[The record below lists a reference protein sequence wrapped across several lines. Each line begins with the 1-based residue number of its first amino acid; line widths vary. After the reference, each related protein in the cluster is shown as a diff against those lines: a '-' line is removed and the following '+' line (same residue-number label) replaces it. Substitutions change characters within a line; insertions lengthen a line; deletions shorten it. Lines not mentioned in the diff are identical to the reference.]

1 VPYSRAQARWSARTG
16 VAGLLSFFRT
26 ILGRGPSLAL
36 LLCGALLLAA
46 PVQAQ
51 DDDPTPKQ
59 QLAQFDA
66 SLKEVDRKR
75 DAAEA
80 TETLAMLSETASQV
94 RRDAEALEKSLQP
107 QLDQLTEQLAQLGT
121 APEGTTEPPELATQ
135 RRNLTRQRDALAS
148 SIAQAKASAVRA
160 GQLATDIE
168 KQRTAQ
174 RTEELGQKVDSPLS
188 PSLWRKVAKQLPVDI
203 ARVTPLAAQ
212 GRDALVDALNK
223 EGWWTP
229 LLGLLAALVM
239 MFPLRLWL
247 RALGRRFAASD
258 RAPDGRLRRSGLA
271 MWLLLVGTLLPGYA
285 VVVFIASLNA
295 IGGIAPRLQNVADGV
310 VQATFVAAFI
320 AALSACLL
328 VPTRPSW
335 RLLNL
340 DDTAAL
346 KLRKYAWGAAAL
358 AWFSTVLVAIDQA
371 TRTSDVTTVALDG
384 VIALTYLGLIMAML
398 VTLSRLHR
406 RQNAEAEAKLE
417 AQADGVGAAVPVRRS
432 SWLVLARVAGNLAVT
447 AAIIASLLGY
457 VNFAKFVNEQL
468 IGGAIVVLAAMLL
481 FKFVDDF
488 STWLLNADSKVGQ
501 TILLSTGLSVSRLE
515 QAGVLLSAMLRTLV
529 VLIALL
535 ALAAPFGNVG
545 TIVERIAALA
555 NGITINKDLTLQ
567 PGRIATGVLVLLVG
581 VGLTQLMQRWL
592 TDTYLPKTELDL
604 GARNSISTIA
614 GYVGIILVGLW
625 ALTAMGLDMK
635 NLALLASA
643 LSVGIGFG
651 LQAIIQNF
659 VSGLIL
665 LAERPV
671 KIGDWVKLGD
681 QEGDI
686 RRINVRSTEIQVGDK
701 STLIVPNSELITKT
715 IRNMTMGNNQGRIQ
729 IQFAVPTSTDVA
741 GLKQALLDAYGAHQ
755 AVLAQPAPS
764 VFIDSIAG
772 GQITFNS
779 FAYVASPRQVYGTR
793 SDLYFSL
800 LQILAERGIP
810 LSTPTD
816 IHLVRD
822 TPPE

>member
-1 VPYSRAQARWSARTG
+1 MSSFLRSIRA
-16 VAGLLSFFRT
+16 
-26 ILGRGPSLAL
+26 RGPWLAL
-36 LLCGALLLAA
+36 LLCTAFLLSA
-46 PVQAQ
+46 PVLAQ
-51 DDDPTPKQ
+51 DEDPTPKQ
-59 QLAQFDA
+59 QLADID
-66 SLKEVDRKR
+66 SRLKEVERKR
-75 DAAEA
+75 GDAEA
-80 TETLAMLSETASQV
+80 IETLAMLSENASQA
-94 RRDAEALEKSLQP
+94 RRDAEALEKALQP
-107 QLDQLTEQLAQLGT
+107 QLVRLDEQLAQLGT
-121 APEGTTEPPELATQ
+121 PAEGTAEPPELAAQ
-135 RRNLTRQRDALAS
+135 RRTITKQRDGLAAS
-148 SIAQAKASAVRA
+148 VAQAKTSAVRA
-160 GQLATDIE
+160 QQLATDIDQ
-168 KQRTAQ
+168 QRAAQ
-174 RTEELGQKVDSPLS
+174 RTEELGQKVASPLS
-188 PSLWRKVAKQLPVDI
+188 PALWSKVAERLPIDI
-203 ARVTPLAAQ
+203 ARVAPLAKQ
-212 GRDALVDALNK
+212 GRDTLIAAVRAN
-223 EGWWTP
+223 GWGTP
-229 LLGLLAALVM
+229 LLGLAAALVM

-247 RALGRRFAASD
+247 RRLGRRFAASE

-295 IGGIAPRLQNVADGV
+295 IGAIAPRLQNVADGV
-310 VQATFVAAFI
+310 EQATFAAAFI

-328 VPTRPSW
+328 VPKRPSW

-358 AWFSTVLVAIDQA
+358 AWLSTVLVAIDQA

-398 VTLSRLHR
+398 VTLARLHR
-406 RQNAEAEAKLE
+406 RQTAEAEAKLE
-417 AQADGVGAAVPVRRS
+417 AQADGLTVSTPVRRS
-432 SWLVLARVAGNLAVT
+432 SWLVLARVAGNIAVV
-447 AAIIASLLGY
+447 AAIIATLLGY
-457 VNFAKFVNEQL
+457 VNFAKFVNQQL
-468 IGGAIVVLAAMLL
+468 IGGSIVVLAATLL
-481 FKFVDDF
+481 FKFVDDL
-488 STWLLNADSKVGQ
+488 STWMLNADSKVGQ

-529 VLIALL
+529 VLVALL

-545 TIVERIAALA
+545 TIVERIASLS
-555 NGITINKDLTLQ
+555 NGIEINKDLTLQ
-567 PGRIATGVLVLLVG
+567 PGRIVTGVLVLLVG
-581 VGLTQLMQRWL
+581 MGLTQLLQRWL

-625 ALTAMGLDMK
+625 ALTAMGLNLK
-635 NLALLASA
+635 NLALLVSA

-686 RRINVRSTEIQVGDK
+686 RRINVRSTEIQVGDR

-729 IQFAVPTSTDVA
+729 IQFAVPPSTDV
-741 GLKQALLDAYGAHQ
+741 GNLRQALLDAYTAHTS
-755 AVLAQPAPS
+755 VLKQPAPT
-764 VFIDSIAG
+764 VYIDSIVG
-772 GQITFNS
+772 GQITINS
-779 FAYVASPRQVYGTR
+779 FAYVASPRQVYATR

-800 LQILAERGIP
+800 LQILAERNIP

-816 IHLVRD
+816 IHITRD
-822 TPPE
+822 PQE

>member
-1 VPYSRAQARWSARTG
+1 MAGVSSFLRSIRA
-16 VAGLLSFFRT
+16 
-26 ILGRGPSLAL
+26 RGPWLAL
-36 LLCGALLLAA
+36 LLCTAFLLSA
-46 PVQAQ
+46 PVLAQ
-51 DDDPTPKQ
+51 DEDPTPKQ
-59 QLAQFDA
+59 QLADID
-66 SLKEVDRKR
+66 SRLKEVERKR
-75 DAAEA
+75 GDAEA
-80 TETLAMLSETASQV
+80 IETLAMLSENASQA
-94 RRDAEALEKSLQP
+94 RRDAEALEKALRP
-107 QLDQLTEQLAQLGT
+107 QLDRISEQLAQLGT
-121 APEGTTEPPELATQ
+121 PAEGTTEPPELAAQ
-135 RRNLTRQRDALAS
+135 RRTITKQRDGLAAS
-148 SIAQAKASAVRA
+148 VAQAKTSAVRA
-160 GQLATDIE
+160 QQLATDIDQ
-168 KQRTAQ
+168 QRAAQ
-174 RTEELGQKVDSPLS
+174 RTEELGQKVASPLS
-188 PSLWRKVAKQLPVDI
+188 PALWSKVAERLPIDI
-203 ARVTPLAAQ
+203 ARVAPLAKQ
-212 GRDALVDALNK
+212 GRDTLIAAVRAN
-223 EGWWTP
+223 GWGTP
-229 LLGLLAALVM
+229 LLGLAAALVM

-247 RALGRRFAASD
+247 RRLGRRFAASE

-295 IGGIAPRLQNVADGV
+295 IGAIAPRLQNVADGV
-310 VQATFVAAFI
+310 EQATFAAAFI

-328 VPTRPSW
+328 VPKRPSW

-358 AWFSTVLVAIDQA
+358 AWLSTVLVAIDQA

-398 VTLSRLHR
+398 VTLARLHR
-406 RQNAEAEAKLE
+406 RQTAEAEAKLE
-417 AQADGVGAAVPVRRS
+417 AQADGLTVSTPVRRS
-432 SWLVLARVAGNLAVT
+432 SWLVLARVAGNIAVV
-447 AAIIASLLGY
+447 AAIIATLLGY
-457 VNFAKFVNEQL
+457 VNFAKFVNQQL
-468 IGGAIVVLAAMLL
+468 IGGSIVVLAATLL
-481 FKFVDDF
+481 FKFVDDL
-488 STWLLNADSKVGQ
+488 STWMLNADSKVGQ

-529 VLIALL
+529 VLVALL

-545 TIVERIAALA
+545 TIVERIASLS
-555 NGITINKDLTLQ
+555 NGIEINKDLTLQ
-567 PGRIATGVLVLLVG
+567 PGRIVTGVLVLLVG
-581 VGLTQLMQRWL
+581 MGLTQLLQRWL

-625 ALTAMGLDMK
+625 ALTAMGLNLK
-635 NLALLASA
+635 NLALLVSA

-686 RRINVRSTEIQVGDK
+686 RRINVRSTEIQVGDR

-729 IQFAVPTSTDVA
+729 IQFAVPPSTDV
-741 GLKQALLDAYGAHQ
+741 GNLRQALLDAYTAHTS
-755 AVLAQPAPS
+755 VLKQPAPT
-764 VFIDSIAG
+764 VYIDSIAG
-772 GQITFNS
+772 GQITINS
-779 FAYVASPRQVYGTR
+779 FAYVASPRQVYATR

-800 LQILAERGIP
+800 LQILAERNIP

-816 IHLVRD
+816 IHITRD
-822 TPPE
+822 PQE

>member
-1 VPYSRAQARWSARTG
+1 MAGVSSFLRSIRA
-16 VAGLLSFFRT
+16 
-26 ILGRGPSLAL
+26 RGPWLAL
-36 LLCGALLLAA
+36 LLCTAFLLSA
-46 PVQAQ
+46 PVLAQ
-51 DDDPTPKQ
+51 DEDPTPKQ
-59 QLAQFDA
+59 QLADTD
-66 SLKEVDRKR
+66 SRLKEVERKR
-75 DAAEA
+75 GDAEA
-80 TETLAMLSETASQV
+80 IETLAMLSENASQA
-94 RRDAEALEKSLQP
+94 RRDAEALEKALRP
-107 QLDQLTEQLAQLGT
+107 QLDRISEQLAQLGT
-121 APEGTTEPPELATQ
+121 PAEGTTEPPELAAQ
-135 RRNLTRQRDALAS
+135 RRTITKQRDGLAAS
-148 SIAQAKASAVRA
+148 VAQAKTSAVRA
-160 GQLATDIE
+160 QQLATDIDQ
-168 KQRTAQ
+168 QRAAQ
-174 RTEELGQKVDSPLS
+174 RTEELGQKVASPLS
-188 PSLWRKVAKQLPVDI
+188 PALWSKVAERLPIDI
-203 ARVTPLAAQ
+203 ARVAPLAKQ
-212 GRDALVDALNK
+212 GRDTLIAAVRAN
-223 EGWWTP
+223 GWGTP
-229 LLGLLAALVM
+229 LLGLAAALVM

-247 RALGRRFAASD
+247 RRLGRRFAASE

-295 IGGIAPRLQNVADGV
+295 IGAIAPRLQNVADGV
-310 VQATFVAAFI
+310 EQATFAAAFI

-328 VPTRPSW
+328 VPKRPSW

-358 AWFSTVLVAIDQA
+358 AWLSTVLVAIDQA

-398 VTLSRLHR
+398 VTLARLHR
-406 RQNAEAEAKLE
+406 RQTAEAEAKLE
-417 AQADGVGAAVPVRRS
+417 AQADGLTVSTPVRRS
-432 SWLVLARVAGNLAVT
+432 SWLVLARVAGNIAVV
-447 AAIIASLLGY
+447 AAIIATLLGY
-457 VNFAKFVNEQL
+457 VNFAKFVNQQL
-468 IGGAIVVLAAMLL
+468 IGGSIVVLAATLL
-481 FKFVDDF
+481 FKFVDDL
-488 STWLLNADSKVGQ
+488 STWMLNADSKVGQ

-529 VLIALL
+529 VLVALL

-545 TIVERIAALA
+545 TIVERIASLS
-555 NGITINKDLTLQ
+555 NGIEINKDLTLQ
-567 PGRIATGVLVLLVG
+567 PGRIVTGVLVLLVG
-581 VGLTQLMQRWL
+581 MGLTQLLQRWL

-625 ALTAMGLDMK
+625 ALTAMGLNLK
-635 NLALLASA
+635 NLALLVSA

-686 RRINVRSTEIQVGDK
+686 RRINVRSTEIQVGDR

-729 IQFAVPTSTDVA
+729 IQFAVPPSTDV
-741 GLKQALLDAYGAHQ
+741 GNLRQALLDAYTAHTS
-755 AVLAQPAPS
+755 VLKQPAPT
-764 VFIDSIAG
+764 VYIDSIAG
-772 GQITFNS
+772 GQITINS
-779 FAYVASPRQVYGTR
+779 FAYVASPRQVYATR

-800 LQILAERGIP
+800 LQILAERNIP

-816 IHLVRD
+816 IHITRD
-822 TPPE
+822 PQE

>member
-1 VPYSRAQARWSARTG
+1 MAGVSSFLRSIRA
-16 VAGLLSFFRT
+16 
-26 ILGRGPSLAL
+26 RGPWLAL
-36 LLCGALLLAA
+36 LLCSVFLLSA
-46 PVQAQ
+46 PVLAQ
-51 DDDPTPKQ
+51 DEDPTPKQ
-59 QLAQFDA
+59 QLADIDS
-66 SLKEVDRKR
+66 SLKEIDRKR
-75 DAAEA
+75 GDAEA
-80 TETLAMLSETASQV
+80 IETLAMLSENASQA
-94 RRDAEALEKSLQP
+94 RRDAEALDKSLQP
-107 QLDQLTEQLAQLGT
+107 QLDRLNEQLAQLGT
-121 APEGTTEPPELATQ
+121 PAEGVTEPPELAAQ
-135 RRNLTRQRDALAS
+135 RRTLTKQRDGLAAS
-148 SIAQAKASAVRA
+148 VAQAKASAVRA
-160 GQLATDIE
+160 QQLAADIE
-168 KQRTAQ
+168 QQRTAQ
-174 RTEELGQKVDSPLS
+174 RTEELGQKVASPLS
-188 PSLWRKVAKQLPVDI
+188 PALWSKVAERLPIDI
-203 ARVTPLAAQ
+203 ARVAPLAEQ
-212 GRDALVDALNK
+212 GRDAFVAGIRTH
-223 EGWWTP
+223 GWGTP
-229 LLGLLAALVM
+229 VLGLIAALVM

-247 RALGRRFAASD
+247 RRLGRQFAASD

-295 IGGIAPRLQNVADGV
+295 IGAIAPRLQNVADGV
-310 VQATFVAAFI
+310 QQATFAAAFI

-328 VPTRPSW
+328 VPSRPSW

-358 AWFSTVLVAIDQA
+358 AWLSTVLVAIDRA

-398 VTLSRLHR
+398 VTLARLHR
-406 RQNAEAEAKLE
+406 RQTAEAEAKLE
-417 AQADGVGAAVPVRRS
+417 AQAEGVGASTPVRRS
-432 SWLVLARVAGNLAVT
+432 SWLVLARVAGNIAVV
-447 AAIIASLLGY
+447 AAIVATLLGY
-457 VNFAKFVNEQL
+457 VNFAKFVNQQL
-468 IGGAIVVLAAMLL
+468 IGGSIVVLAATLL
-481 FKFVDDF
+481 FKFVDDL
-488 STWLLNADSKVGQ
+488 STWMLNADSKVGQ

-529 VLIALL
+529 VLVALL

-545 TIVERIAALA
+545 TIVERIASLS
-555 NGITINKDLTLQ
+555 NGIKINEGLTLQ
-567 PGRIATGVLVLLVG
+567 PGRIVTGVLVLLVG
-581 VGLTQLMQRWL
+581 MGLTQLLQRWL

-614 GYVGIILVGLW
+614 GYVGIILVCLW
-625 ALTAMGLDMK
+625 ALTAMGLNLK
-635 NLALLASA
+635 NLALLVSA

-686 RRINVRSTEIQVGDK
+686 RRINVRSTEIQVGDR

-729 IQFAVPTSTDVA
+729 IQFAVPPSTDV
-741 GLKQALLDAYGAHQ
+741 GNLRQALLDAYTAHTN
-755 AVLAQPAPS
+755 VLKQPAPT
-764 VFIDSIAG
+764 VYIDSIAG
-772 GQITFNS
+772 GQITINS
-779 FAYVASPRQVYGTR
+779 FAYVASPRQVYATR

-800 LQILAERGIP
+800 LQILAERNIP

-816 IHLVRD
+816 IHITRD
-822 TPPE
+822 PQE

>member
-1 VPYSRAQARWSARTG
+1 M
-16 VAGLLSFFRT
+16 AGLSSFFRT
-26 ILGRGPSLAL
+26 ILVRGPWLAL
-36 LLCGALLLAA
+36 LLCCTLLLAVPA
-46 PVQAQ
+46 LAQ

-59 QLAQFDA
+59 QLAQID
-66 SLKEVDRKR
+66 STLKDVERKR
-75 DAAEA
+75 VDAEA
-80 TETLAMLSETASQV
+80 TETLGTLSENASQAK
-94 RRDAEALEKSLQP
+94 RDAEALEKTLQP
-107 QLDQLTEQLAQLGT
+107 QLDQLNEQLTQLGD
-121 APEGTTEPPELATQ
+121 APKDTTEPPELAAQ
-135 RRNLTRQRDALAS
+135 RRTLTRQRDALVA
-148 SIAQAKASAVRA
+148 SIAQARSSAVRA
-160 GQLATDIE
+160 QQLSADID
-168 KQRTAQ
+168 KQRNAQ
-174 RTEELGQKVDSPLS
+174 RTEELGQKVASPLS
-188 PSLWRKVAKQLPVDI
+188 PALWTKVAERLPIDI
-203 ARVTPLAAQ
+203 ARVAPLAQ
-212 GRDALVDALNK
+212 LGRDALVAGIRTH
-223 EGWWTP
+223 GWGT
-229 LLGLLAALVM
+229 LLMGVVAALVM

-247 RALGRRFAASD
+247 RALGRRFAASE

-285 VVVFIASLNA
+285 VVVLMAALGA
-295 IGGIAPRLQNVADGV
+295 IDAIAPRLQVVAEGLET
-310 VQATFVAAFI
+310 ATFRAAFI
-320 AALSACLL
+320 AALSACML
-328 VPTRPSW
+328 VPQRPSW

-358 AWFSTVLVAIDQA
+358 AWLSTVLLAVDQA

-384 VIALTYLGLIMAML
+384 LIALTYLGLIMAML
-398 VTLSRLHR
+398 VTLARLHR
-406 RQNAEAEAKLE
+406 RQTAEAEAKLE
-417 AQADGVGAAVPVRRS
+417 AQADGQGAAVPVRRS
-432 SWLVLARVAGNLAVT
+432 SWLVLARVAGNIAVV
-447 AAIIASLLGY
+447 AAIIATLMGY
-457 VNFAKFVNEQL
+457 VNFAKFVNQQL
-468 IGGAIVVLAAMLL
+468 IGGSIVVLAATLL

-501 TILLSTGLSVSRLE
+501 TILLSTGLSVSKLE

-535 ALAAPFGNVG
+535 ALAAPFGNIG
-545 TIVERIAALA
+545 TIVERIASLA
-555 NGITINKDLTLQ
+555 NGIEINKDLTLQ
-567 PGRIATGVLVLLVG
+567 PGRIVTGVLVLLVG
-581 VGLTQLMQRWL
+581 MGLTQLLQRWL

-625 ALTAMGLDMK
+625 ALTAMGLNLK
-635 NLALLASA
+635 NLALLVSA

-665 LAERPV
+665 LTERPV

-686 RRINVRSTEIQVGDK
+686 KRINVRSTEIQVSDK

-729 IQFAVPTSTDVA
+729 IQFAVPASTDVA
-741 GLKQALLDAYGAHQ
+741 SLRQALLDAYGAHST
-755 AVLAQPAPS
+755 VLQQPAPS
-764 VFIDSIAG
+764 VYIDSIAG
-772 GQITFNS
+772 GQITINS

-800 LQILAERGIP
+800 LQILAERNIP

-816 IHLVRD
+816 IHITRD
-822 TPPE
+822 PPQ

>member
-1 VPYSRAQARWSARTG
+1 MSSFLRSIRA
-16 VAGLLSFFRT
+16 
-26 ILGRGPSLAL
+26 RGPWLAL
-36 LLCGALLLAA
+36 LLCTAFLLSA
-46 PVQAQ
+46 PVLAQ
-51 DDDPTPKQ
+51 DEDPTPKQ
-59 QLAQFDA
+59 QLADID
-66 SLKEVDRKR
+66 SRLKEVERKR
-75 DAAEA
+75 GDAEA
-80 TETLAMLSETASQV
+80 IETLAMLSENASQA
-94 RRDAEALEKSLQP
+94 RRDAEALEKALRP
-107 QLDQLTEQLAQLGT
+107 QLDRISEQLAQLGT
-121 APEGTTEPPELATQ
+121 PAEGTTEPPELAAQ
-135 RRNLTRQRDALAS
+135 RRTITKQRDGLAAS
-148 SIAQAKASAVRA
+148 VAQAKTSAVRA
-160 GQLATDIE
+160 QQLATDIDQ
-168 KQRTAQ
+168 QRAAQ
-174 RTEELGQKVDSPLS
+174 RTEELGQKVASPLS
-188 PSLWRKVAKQLPVDI
+188 PALWSKVAERLPIDI
-203 ARVTPLAAQ
+203 ARVAPLAKQ
-212 GRDALVDALNK
+212 GRDTLIAALRAN
-223 EGWWTP
+223 GWGTP
-229 LLGLLAALVM
+229 LLGLAAALVM

-247 RALGRRFAASD
+247 RRLGRRFAASE

-295 IGGIAPRLQNVADGV
+295 IGAIAPRLQNVADGV
-310 VQATFVAAFI
+310 EQATFAAAFI

-328 VPTRPSW
+328 VPKRPSW

-358 AWFSTVLVAIDQA
+358 AWLSTVLVAIDQA

-398 VTLSRLHR
+398 VTLARLHR
-406 RQNAEAEAKLE
+406 RQTAEAEAKLE
-417 AQADGVGAAVPVRRS
+417 AQADGLTVSTPVRRS
-432 SWLVLARVAGNLAVT
+432 SWLVLARVAGNIAVV
-447 AAIIASLLGY
+447 AAIIATLLGY
-457 VNFAKFVNEQL
+457 VNFAKFVNQQL
-468 IGGAIVVLAAMLL
+468 IGGSIVVLAATLL
-481 FKFVDDF
+481 FKFVDDL
-488 STWLLNADSKVGQ
+488 STWMLNADSKVGQ

-529 VLIALL
+529 VLVALL

-545 TIVERIAALA
+545 TIVERIASLS
-555 NGITINKDLTLQ
+555 NGIEINKDLTLQ
-567 PGRIATGVLVLLVG
+567 PGRIVTGVLVLLVG
-581 VGLTQLMQRWL
+581 MGLTQLLQRWL

-625 ALTAMGLDMK
+625 ALTAMGLNLK
-635 NLALLASA
+635 NLALLVSA

-686 RRINVRSTEIQVGDK
+686 RRINVRSTEIQVGDR

-729 IQFAVPTSTDVA
+729 IQFAVPPSTDV
-741 GLKQALLDAYGAHQ
+741 GNLRQALLDAYTAHTS
-755 AVLAQPAPS
+755 VLKQPAPT
-764 VFIDSIAG
+764 VYIDSIAG
-772 GQITFNS
+772 GQITINS
-779 FAYVASPRQVYGTR
+779 FAYVASPRQVYATR

-800 LQILAERGIP
+800 LQILAERNIP

-816 IHLVRD
+816 IHITRD
-822 TPPE
+822 PQE

>member
-1 VPYSRAQARWSARTG
+1 MSSFLRSIRA
-16 VAGLLSFFRT
+16 
-26 ILGRGPSLAL
+26 RGPWLVL
-36 LLCGALLLAA
+36 LLCSVFLLSA
-46 PVQAQ
+46 PVLAQ
-51 DDDPTPKQ
+51 DEDPTPKQ
-59 QLAQFDA
+59 QLADIDA
-66 SLKEVDRKR
+66 KLKEVDRKR
-75 DAAEA
+75 GDAAA
-80 TETLAMLSETASQV
+80 IETLAMLSDDASKA

-107 QLDQLTEQLAQLGT
+107 QLDRLDEQLAQLGT
-121 APEGTTEPPELATQ
+121 PAEGATEPPELAAQ
-135 RRNLTRQRDALAS
+135 RRTLNKQRDGLAAS
-148 SIAQAKASAVRA
+148 VAQAKTSAVRA
-160 GQLATDIE
+160 QQLATDIDQ
-168 KQRTAQ
+168 QRAAQ
-174 RTEELGQKVDSPLS
+174 RTEELGQKVASPLS
-188 PSLWRKVAKQLPVDI
+188 PALWSKVAERLPIDI
-203 ARVTPLAAQ
+203 ARVAPLAEQ
-212 GRDALVDALNK
+212 GRDAFVAGIRAN
-223 EGWWTP
+223 GWGTP
-229 LLGLLAALVM
+229 LLGLVAALVM

-247 RALGRRFAASD
+247 RRLGRQFAASD

-295 IGGIAPRLQNVADGV
+295 IGAIAPRLQNVADGV
-310 VQATFVAAFI
+310 QQATFAAAFI

-328 VPTRPSW
+328 VPSRPSW

-358 AWFSTVLVAIDQA
+358 AWLSTVLVAIDRA

-398 VTLSRLHR
+398 VTLARLHR
-406 RQNAEAEAKLE
+406 RQTAEAEAKLE
-417 AQADGVGAAVPVRRS
+417 AQADGQGPSTPVRRS
-432 SWLVLARVAGNLAVT
+432 SWLVLARVAGNIAVV
-447 AAIIASLLGY
+447 AAIVATLLGY
-457 VNFAKFVNEQL
+457 VNFAKFVNQQL
-468 IGGAIVVLAAMLL
+468 IGGSIVVLAATLL
-481 FKFVDDF
+481 FKFVDDL
-488 STWLLNADSKVGQ
+488 STWMLNADSKVGQ

-515 QAGVLLSAMLRTLV
+515 QAGVLLSAMLRSLV
-529 VLIALL
+529 VLVALL

-545 TIVERIAALA
+545 TIVERIASLS
-555 NGITINKDLTLQ
+555 NGIEINKDLTLQ
-567 PGRIATGVLVLLVG
+567 PGRIVTGVLVLLVG
-581 VGLTQLMQRWL
+581 MGLTQLLQRWL

-625 ALTAMGLDMK
+625 ALTAMGLNLK
-635 NLALLASA
+635 NLALLVSA

-686 RRINVRSTEIQVGDK
+686 RRINVRSTEIQVGDR

-729 IQFAVPTSTDVA
+729 IQFAVPPSTDV
-741 GLKQALLDAYGAHQ
+741 GNLRQALLDAYTAHTN
-755 AVLAQPAPS
+755 VLKQPAPT
-764 VFIDSIAG
+764 VYIDSIAG
-772 GQITFNS
+772 GQITMNS
-779 FAYVASPRQVYGTR
+779 FAYVASPRQVYATR

-800 LQILAERGIP
+800 LQILAERNIP

-816 IHLVRD
+816 IHITRD
-822 TPPE
+822 PQE

>member
-1 VPYSRAQARWSARTG
+1 MSSFLRSIRA
-16 VAGLLSFFRT
+16 
-26 ILGRGPSLAL
+26 RGPWLAL
-36 LLCGALLLAA
+36 LLCTAFLLSA
-46 PVQAQ
+46 PVLAQ
-51 DDDPTPKQ
+51 DEDPTPKQ
-59 QLAQFDA
+59 QLADID
-66 SLKEVDRKR
+66 SRLKEVERKR
-75 DAAEA
+75 GDAEA
-80 TETLAMLSETASQV
+80 IETLAMLSENASQA
-94 RRDAEALEKSLQP
+94 RRDAEALEKALRP
-107 QLDQLTEQLAQLGT
+107 QLDRISEQLAQLGT
-121 APEGTTEPPELATQ
+121 PAEGTTEPPELAAQ
-135 RRNLTRQRDALAS
+135 RRTITKQRDGLAAS
-148 SIAQAKASAVRA
+148 VAQAKTSAVRA
-160 GQLATDIE
+160 QQLATDIDQ
-168 KQRTAQ
+168 QRAAQ
-174 RTEELGQKVDSPLS
+174 RTEELGQKVASPLS
-188 PSLWRKVAKQLPVDI
+188 PALWSKVAERLPIDI
-203 ARVTPLAAQ
+203 ARVAPLAKQ
-212 GRDALVDALNK
+212 GRDTLIAAVRAN
-223 EGWWTP
+223 GWGTP
-229 LLGLLAALVM
+229 LLGLAAALVM

-247 RALGRRFAASD
+247 RRLGRRFAASE

-295 IGGIAPRLQNVADGV
+295 IGAIAPRLQNVADGV
-310 VQATFVAAFI
+310 EQATFAAAFI

-328 VPTRPSW
+328 VPKRPSW

-358 AWFSTVLVAIDQA
+358 AWLSTVLVAIDQA

-398 VTLSRLHR
+398 VTLARLHR
-406 RQNAEAEAKLE
+406 RQTAEAEAKLE
-417 AQADGVGAAVPVRRS
+417 AQADGLTVSTPVRRS
-432 SWLVLARVAGNLAVT
+432 SWLVLARVAGNIAVV
-447 AAIIASLLGY
+447 AAIIATLLGY
-457 VNFAKFVNEQL
+457 VNFAKFVNQQL
-468 IGGAIVVLAAMLL
+468 IGGSIVVLAATLL
-481 FKFVDDF
+481 FKFVDDL
-488 STWLLNADSKVGQ
+488 STWMLNADSKVGQ

-529 VLIALL
+529 VLVALL

-545 TIVERIAALA
+545 TIVERIASLS
-555 NGITINKDLTLQ
+555 NGIEINKDLTLQ
-567 PGRIATGVLVLLVG
+567 PGRIVTGVLVLLVG
-581 VGLTQLMQRWL
+581 MGLTQLLQRWL

-625 ALTAMGLDMK
+625 ALTAMGLNLK
-635 NLALLASA
+635 NLALLVSA

-686 RRINVRSTEIQVGDK
+686 RRINVRSTEIQVGDR

-729 IQFAVPTSTDVA
+729 IQFAVPPSTDV
-741 GLKQALLDAYGAHQ
+741 GNLRQALLDAYTAHTS
-755 AVLAQPAPS
+755 VLKQPAPT
-764 VFIDSIAG
+764 VYIDSIAG
-772 GQITFNS
+772 GQITINS
-779 FAYVASPRQVYGTR
+779 FAYVASPRQVYATR

-800 LQILAERGIP
+800 LQILAERNIP

-816 IHLVRD
+816 IHITRD
-822 TPPE
+822 PQE

>member
-1 VPYSRAQARWSARTG
+1 M
-16 VAGLLSFFRT
+16 
-26 ILGRGPSLAL
+26 RGPSLAL

-46 PVQAQ
+46 PVLAQ

-66 SLKEVDRKR
+66 SLKDVERKR
-75 DAAEA
+75 DSAEA

-94 RRDAEALEKSLQP
+94 RRDAEALDKSLQP

-121 APEGTTEPPELATQ
+121 APEGTTELPELAAQ

-148 SIAQAKASAVRA
+148 SVAQAKSSAVRA
-160 GQLATDIE
+160 GQLANDIE

-188 PSLWRKVAKQLPVDI
+188 PALWRKVAKQLPVDI

-212 GRDALVDALNK
+212 GRDALVAALDK
-223 EGWWTP
+223 EGWGTP

-247 RALGRRFAASD
+247 RALGRRFAASE

-295 IGGIAPRLQNVADGV
+295 IGSIAPRLQTVADGV
-310 VQATFVAAFI
+310 QQASFAAAFI

-328 VPTRPSW
+328 VPKRPSW

-358 AWFSTVLVAIDQA
+358 AWFSTVLVAIDRA

-406 RQNAEAEAKLE
+406 RQTAEAEAKLE

-447 AAIIASLLGY
+447 AAIIATLLGY
-457 VNFAKFVNEQL
+457 VNFAKFVNQQL
-468 IGGAIVVLAAMLL
+468 IGGSIVVLAALLL
-481 FKFVDDF
+481 FKFVDDLC
-488 STWLLNADSKVGQ
+488 TWLLNADSKVGQ

-515 QAGVLLSAMLRTLV
+515 QAGVLLSAVLRTLV

-535 ALAAPFGNVG
+535 ALAAPFGNIGSV
-545 TIVERIAALA
+545 VERMGALA
-555 NGITINKDLTLQ
+555 SGFPIGNITLK
-567 PGRIATGVLVLLVG
+567 PARIAIALMVVI
-581 VGLTQLMQRWL
+581 VGLAVVQLMQRWL

-604 GARNSISTIA
+604 GARNSISMITR
-614 GYVGIILVGLW
+614 YVGIILVGLW

-755 AVLAQPAPS
+755 AVLQQPAPS
-764 VFIDSIAG
+764 VFIDSIGG

-800 LQILAERGIP
+800 LQILAERDIP

-822 TPPE
+822 THPE

>member
-1 VPYSRAQARWSARTG
+1 MSSFLRSIRA
-16 VAGLLSFFRT
+16 
-26 ILGRGPSLAL
+26 RGPWLAL
-36 LLCGALLLAA
+36 LLCTAFLLSA
-46 PVQAQ
+46 PVLAQ
-51 DDDPTPKQ
+51 DEDPTPKQ
-59 QLAQFDA
+59 QLADTD
-66 SLKEVDRKR
+66 SRLKEVERKR
-75 DAAEA
+75 GDAEA
-80 TETLAMLSETASQV
+80 IETLAMLSENASQA
-94 RRDAEALEKSLQP
+94 RRDAEALEKALRP
-107 QLDQLTEQLAQLGT
+107 QLDRISEQLAQLGT
-121 APEGTTEPPELATQ
+121 PAEGTTEPPELAAQ
-135 RRNLTRQRDALAS
+135 RRTITKQRDGLAAS
-148 SIAQAKASAVRA
+148 VAQAKTSAVRA
-160 GQLATDIE
+160 QQLATDIDQ
-168 KQRTAQ
+168 QRAAQ
-174 RTEELGQKVDSPLS
+174 RTEELGQKVASPLS
-188 PSLWRKVAKQLPVDI
+188 PALWSKVAERLPIDI
-203 ARVTPLAAQ
+203 ARVAPLAKQ
-212 GRDALVDALNK
+212 GRDTLIAAVRAN
-223 EGWWTP
+223 GWGTP
-229 LLGLLAALVM
+229 LLGLAAALVM

-247 RALGRRFAASD
+247 RRLGRRFAASE

-295 IGGIAPRLQNVADGV
+295 IGAIAPRLQNVADGV
-310 VQATFVAAFI
+310 EQATFAAAFI

-328 VPTRPSW
+328 VPKRPSW

-358 AWFSTVLVAIDQA
+358 AWLSTVLVAIDQA

-398 VTLSRLHR
+398 VTLARLHR
-406 RQNAEAEAKLE
+406 RQTAEAEAKLE
-417 AQADGVGAAVPVRRS
+417 AQADGLTVSTPVRRS
-432 SWLVLARVAGNLAVT
+432 SWLVLARVAGNIAVV
-447 AAIIASLLGY
+447 AAIIATLLGY
-457 VNFAKFVNEQL
+457 VNFAKFVNQQL
-468 IGGAIVVLAAMLL
+468 IGGSIVVLAATLL
-481 FKFVDDF
+481 FKFVDDL
-488 STWLLNADSKVGQ
+488 STWMLNADSKVGQ

-529 VLIALL
+529 VLVALL

-545 TIVERIAALA
+545 TIVERIASLS
-555 NGITINKDLTLQ
+555 NGIEINKDLTLQ
-567 PGRIATGVLVLLVG
+567 PGRIVTGVLVLLVG
-581 VGLTQLMQRWL
+581 MGLTQLLQRWL

-625 ALTAMGLDMK
+625 ALTAMGLNLK
-635 NLALLASA
+635 NLALLVSA

-686 RRINVRSTEIQVGDK
+686 RRINVRSTEIQVGDR

-729 IQFAVPTSTDVA
+729 IQFAVPPSTDV
-741 GLKQALLDAYGAHQ
+741 GNLRQALLDAYTAHTS
-755 AVLAQPAPS
+755 VLKQPAPT
-764 VFIDSIAG
+764 VYIDSIAG
-772 GQITFNS
+772 GQITINS
-779 FAYVASPRQVYGTR
+779 FAYVASPRQVYATR

-800 LQILAERGIP
+800 LQILAERNIP

-816 IHLVRD
+816 IHITRD
-822 TPPE
+822 PQE

>member
-1 VPYSRAQARWSARTG
+1 MLCTAF
-16 VAGLLSFFRT
+16 LLS
-26 ILGRGPSLAL
+26 
-36 LLCGALLLAA
+36 A
-46 PVQAQ
+46 PVLAQ
-51 DDDPTPKQ
+51 DEDPTPKQ
-59 QLAQFDA
+59 QLADID
-66 SLKEVDRKR
+66 SRLKEVERKR
-75 DAAEA
+75 GDAEA
-80 TETLAMLSETASQV
+80 IETLAMLSENASQA
-94 RRDAEALEKSLQP
+94 RRDAEALEKALQP
-107 QLDQLTEQLAQLGT
+107 QLVRLDEQLAQLGT
-121 APEGTTEPPELATQ
+121 PAEGTAEPPELAAQ
-135 RRNLTRQRDALAS
+135 RRTITKQRDGLAAS
-148 SIAQAKASAVRA
+148 VAQAKTSAVRA
-160 GQLATDIE
+160 QQLATDIDQ
-168 KQRTAQ
+168 QRAAQ
-174 RTEELGQKVDSPLS
+174 RTEELGQKVASPLS
-188 PSLWRKVAKQLPVDI
+188 PALWSKVAERLPIDI
-203 ARVTPLAAQ
+203 ARVAPLAKQ
-212 GRDALVDALNK
+212 GRDTLIAAVRAN
-223 EGWWTP
+223 GWGTP
-229 LLGLLAALVM
+229 LLGLAAALVM

-247 RALGRRFAASD
+247 RRLGRRFAASE

-295 IGGIAPRLQNVADGV
+295 IGAIAPRLQNVADGV
-310 VQATFVAAFI
+310 EQATFAAAFI

-328 VPTRPSW
+328 VPKRPSW

-358 AWFSTVLVAIDQA
+358 AWLSTVLVAIDQA

-398 VTLSRLHR
+398 VTLARLHR
-406 RQNAEAEAKLE
+406 RQTAEAEAKLE
-417 AQADGVGAAVPVRRS
+417 AQADGLTVSTPVRRS
-432 SWLVLARVAGNLAVT
+432 SWLVLARVAGNIAVV
-447 AAIIASLLGY
+447 AAIIATLLGY
-457 VNFAKFVNEQL
+457 VNFAKFVNQQL
-468 IGGAIVVLAAMLL
+468 IGGSIVVLAATLL
-481 FKFVDDF
+481 FKFVDDL
-488 STWLLNADSKVGQ
+488 STWMLNADSKVGQ

-529 VLIALL
+529 VLVALL

-545 TIVERIAALA
+545 TIVERIASLS
-555 NGITINKDLTLQ
+555 NGIEINKDLTLQ
-567 PGRIATGVLVLLVG
+567 PGRIVTGVLVLLVG
-581 VGLTQLMQRWL
+581 MGLTQLLQRWL

-625 ALTAMGLDMK
+625 ALTAMGLNLK
-635 NLALLASA
+635 NLALLVSA

-686 RRINVRSTEIQVGDK
+686 RRINVRSTEIQVGDR

-729 IQFAVPTSTDVA
+729 IQFAVPPSTDV
-741 GLKQALLDAYGAHQ
+741 GNLRQALLDAYTAHTS
-755 AVLAQPAPS
+755 VLKQPAPT
-764 VFIDSIAG
+764 VYIDSIAG
-772 GQITFNS
+772 GQITINS
-779 FAYVASPRQVYGTR
+779 FAYVASPRQVYATR

-800 LQILAERGIP
+800 LQILAERNIP

-816 IHLVRD
+816 IHITRD
-822 TPPE
+822 PQE

>member
-1 VPYSRAQARWSARTG
+1 MSSFLRSIRA
-16 VAGLLSFFRT
+16 
-26 ILGRGPSLAL
+26 RGPWLVL
-36 LLCGALLLAA
+36 LLCSVFLLSA
-46 PVQAQ
+46 PVLAQ
-51 DDDPTPKQ
+51 DEDPTPKQ
-59 QLAQFDA
+59 QLADIDA
-66 SLKEVDRKR
+66 KLKEVDRKR
-75 DAAEA
+75 GDAAA
-80 TETLAMLSETASQV
+80 IETLAMLSEDASKA

-107 QLDQLTEQLAQLGT
+107 QLDRLDEQLAQLGT
-121 APEGTTEPPELATQ
+121 PAEGATEPPELAAQ
-135 RRNLTRQRDALAS
+135 RRTLNKQRDGLAAS
-148 SIAQAKASAVRA
+148 VAQAKTSAVRA
-160 GQLATDIE
+160 QQLATDIDQ
-168 KQRTAQ
+168 QRAAQ
-174 RTEELGQKVDSPLS
+174 RTEELGQKVASPLS
-188 PSLWRKVAKQLPVDI
+188 PALWSKVAERLPIDI
-203 ARVTPLAAQ
+203 ARVAPLAEQ
-212 GRDALVDALNK
+212 GRDAFVAGIRAN
-223 EGWWTP
+223 GWGTP
-229 LLGLLAALVM
+229 LLGLVAALVM

-247 RALGRRFAASD
+247 RRLGRQFAASD

-295 IGGIAPRLQNVADGV
+295 IGAIAPRLQNVADGV
-310 VQATFVAAFI
+310 QQATFAAAFI

-328 VPTRPSW
+328 VPSRPSW

-358 AWFSTVLVAIDQA
+358 AWLSTVLVAIDRA

-398 VTLSRLHR
+398 VTLARLHR
-406 RQNAEAEAKLE
+406 RQTAEAEAKLE
-417 AQADGVGAAVPVRRS
+417 AQADGQGPRTPVRRS
-432 SWLVLARVAGNLAVT
+432 SWLVLARVAGNIAVV
-447 AAIIASLLGY
+447 AAIVATLLGY
-457 VNFAKFVNEQL
+457 VNFAKFVNQQL
-468 IGGAIVVLAAMLL
+468 IGGSIVVLAATLL
-481 FKFVDDF
+481 FKFVDDL
-488 STWLLNADSKVGQ
+488 STWMLNADSKVGQ

-515 QAGVLLSAMLRTLV
+515 QAGVLLSAMLRSLV
-529 VLIALL
+529 VLVALL

-545 TIVERIAALA
+545 TIVERIASLS
-555 NGITINKDLTLQ
+555 NGIEINKDLTLQ
-567 PGRIATGVLVLLVG
+567 PGRIVTGVLVLLVG
-581 VGLTQLMQRWL
+581 MGLTQLLQRWL

-625 ALTAMGLDMK
+625 ALTAMGLNLK
-635 NLALLASA
+635 NLALLVSA

-686 RRINVRSTEIQVGDK
+686 RRINVRSTEIQVGDR

-729 IQFAVPTSTDVA
+729 IQFAVPPSTDV
-741 GLKQALLDAYGAHQ
+741 GNLRQALLDAYTAHTN
-755 AVLAQPAPS
+755 VLKQPAPT
-764 VFIDSIAG
+764 VYIDSIAG
-772 GQITFNS
+772 GQITMNS
-779 FAYVASPRQVYGTR
+779 FAYVASPRQVYATR

-800 LQILAERGIP
+800 LQILAERNIP

-816 IHLVRD
+816 IHITRD
-822 TPPE
+822 PQE

>member
-1 VPYSRAQARWSARTG
+1 MSSFLRSIRAR
-16 VAGLLSFFRT
+16 GLW
-26 ILGRGPSLAL
+26 LAL
-36 LLCGALLLAA
+36 LLCSVFLLSA
-46 PVQAQ
+46 PVLAQ
-51 DDDPTPKQ
+51 DEDPTPKQ
-59 QLAQFDA
+59 QLADIDS
-66 SLKEVDRKR
+66 SLKEIDRKR
-75 DAAEA
+75 GDAEA
-80 TETLAMLSETASQV
+80 IETLAMLSENASQA

-107 QLDQLTEQLAQLGT
+107 QLDRLNEQLAQLGT
-121 APEGTTEPPELATQ
+121 PAEGVTEPPELAAQ
-135 RRNLTRQRDALAS
+135 RRTLTKQRDGLAAS
-148 SIAQAKASAVRA
+148 VAQAKASAVRA
-160 GQLATDIE
+160 QQLAADIE
-168 KQRTAQ
+168 QQRTAQ
-174 RTEELGQKVDSPLS
+174 RTEELGQKVASPLS
-188 PSLWRKVAKQLPVDI
+188 PALWSKVAERLPIDI
-203 ARVTPLAAQ
+203 ARVAPLAEQ
-212 GRDALVDALNK
+212 GRDAFVAGIRTH
-223 EGWWTP
+223 GWGTP
-229 LLGLLAALVM
+229 VLGLIAALVM

-247 RALGRRFAASD
+247 RRLGRQFAASD

-295 IGGIAPRLQNVADGV
+295 IGAIAPRLQNVADGV
-310 VQATFVAAFI
+310 QQATFAAAFI

-328 VPTRPSW
+328 VPSRPSW

-358 AWFSTVLVAIDQA
+358 AWLSTVLVAIDQA

-398 VTLSRLHR
+398 VTLARLHR
-406 RQNAEAEAKLE
+406 RQTAEAEAKLE
-417 AQADGVGAAVPVRRS
+417 AQAEGVGASTPVRRS
-432 SWLVLARVAGNLAVT
+432 SWLVLARVAGNIAVV
-447 AAIIASLLGY
+447 AAIVATLLGY
-457 VNFAKFVNEQL
+457 VNFAKFVNQQL
-468 IGGAIVVLAAMLL
+468 IGGSIVVLAATLL
-481 FKFVDDF
+481 FKFVDDL
-488 STWLLNADSKVGQ
+488 STWMLNADSKVGQ

-529 VLIALL
+529 VLVALL

-545 TIVERIAALA
+545 TIVERIASLS
-555 NGITINKDLTLQ
+555 NGIKINEGLTLQ
-567 PGRIATGVLVLLVG
+567 PGRIVTGVLVLLVG
-581 VGLTQLMQRWL
+581 MGLTQLLQRWL

-614 GYVGIILVGLW
+614 GYVGIILVCLW
-625 ALTAMGLDMK
+625 ALTAMGLNLK
-635 NLALLASA
+635 NLALLVSA

-686 RRINVRSTEIQVGDK
+686 RRINVRSTEIQVGDR

-729 IQFAVPTSTDVA
+729 IQFAVPPSTDV
-741 GLKQALLDAYGAHQ
+741 GNLRQALLDAYTAHTN
-755 AVLAQPAPS
+755 VLKQPAPT
-764 VFIDSIAG
+764 VYIDSIAG
-772 GQITFNS
+772 GQITINS
-779 FAYVASPRQVYGTR
+779 FAYVASPRQVYATR

-800 LQILAERGIP
+800 LQILAERNIP

-816 IHLVRD
+816 IHITRD
-822 TPPE
+822 PQE

>member
-1 VPYSRAQARWSARTG
+1 
-16 VAGLLSFFRT
+16 LLSFLRT
-26 ILGRGPSLAL
+26 ILMRGPSLAL

-46 PVQAQ
+46 PVLAQ

-66 SLKEVDRKR
+66 SLKDVERKR
-75 DAAEA
+75 DSAEA

-94 RRDAEALEKSLQP
+94 RRDAEALDKSLQP

-121 APEGTTEPPELATQ
+121 APEGTTELPELAAQ

-148 SIAQAKASAVRA
+148 SVAQAKSSAVRA
-160 GQLATDIE
+160 GQLANDIE

-212 GRDALVDALNK
+212 GRDALVAALDK
-223 EGWWTP
+223 EGWGTP

-295 IGGIAPRLQNVADGV
+295 IGGIAPRLQTVADGV
-310 VQATFVAAFI
+310 QQASFAAAFI

-328 VPTRPSW
+328 VPKRPSW

-358 AWFSTVLVAIDQA
+358 AWFSTVLVAIDRA

-406 RQNAEAEAKLE
+406 RQTAEAEAKLE

-447 AAIIASLLGY
+447 AAIIATLLGY
-457 VNFAKFVNEQL
+457 VNFAKFVNQQL
-468 IGGAIVVLAAMLL
+468 IGGSIVVLAALLL
-481 FKFVDDF
+481 FKFVDDLC
-488 STWLLNADSKVGQ
+488 TWLLNADSKVGQ

-515 QAGVLLSAMLRTLV
+515 QAGVLLSAVLRTLV

-535 ALAAPFGNVG
+535 ALAAPFGNIGSV
-545 TIVERIAALA
+545 VERMGALA
-555 NGITINKDLTLQ
+555 SGFPIGNITLK
-567 PGRIATGVLVLLVG
+567 PARIAIALMVVI
-581 VGLTQLMQRWL
+581 VGLAVVQLMQRWL

-604 GARNSISTIA
+604 GARNSISMITR
-614 GYVGIILVGLW
+614 YVGIILVGLW

-755 AVLAQPAPS
+755 AVLQQPAPS

-800 LQILAERGIP
+800 LQILAERDIP

-822 TPPE
+822 THPE